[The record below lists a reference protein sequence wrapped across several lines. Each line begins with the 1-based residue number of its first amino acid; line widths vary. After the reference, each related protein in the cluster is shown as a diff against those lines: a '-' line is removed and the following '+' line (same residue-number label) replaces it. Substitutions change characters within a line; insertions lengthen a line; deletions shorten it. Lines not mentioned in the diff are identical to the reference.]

1 MAKDVQ
7 ITYDVVLAWFFFALF
22 EEIYDPY
29 NSDYWAALADQLGQI
44 LFFLDAVDGFWNGI
58 VSGFTSSDALV
69 PASSQNYPYA
79 SAVQYP
85 IHGADSHTG
94 STTSTYMH
102 RTLDQALAGSQF
114 QVPTPASCTFAP
126 SPSIYPI
133 SGNGGTGTF
142 TVNTGAG
149 CKWSATSDAAWI
161 SITSGSSGTST
172 GNASFSVTANPTTTP
187 RTGTITV
194 GSSLSSATGS
204 FTVQEAGV
212 CTYSLSPGRTL
223 AIQPSGGTYAV
234 SVTTQSNCVWS
245 AVSNS
250 SWLTVS
256 AGASGT
262 GSGSFSFTAA
272 PNSGSSDFSGTIT
285 VISQTLTVI
294 IGSPVG
300 TPGTGSVAFQGSP
313 VSQTFNMCPNSYP
326 YYCPA
331 TIPDY
336 GTIYVT
342 VGSETFSVSY
352 GSSSDTAAGLASE
365 LANAINQ
372 QTLSP
377 ISATASSSTVTIT
390 STINGAATNYALS
403 TSYTYNTAQYSYPAF
418 TASASG
424 SSLTGGTD

>member
-1 MAKDVQ
+1 M
-7 ITYDVVLAWFFFALF
+7 
-22 EEIYDPY
+22 
-29 NSDYWAALADQLGQI
+29 
-44 LFFLDAVDGFWNGI
+44 
-58 VSGFTSSDALV
+58 
-69 PASSQNYPYA
+69 
-79 SAVQYP
+79 
-85 IHGADSHTG
+85 
-94 STTSTYMH
+94 
-102 RTLDQALAGSQF
+102 
-114 QVPTPASCTFAP
+114 
-126 SPSIYPI
+126 
-133 SGNGGTGTF
+133 
-142 TVNTGAG
+142 
-149 CKWSATSDAAWI
+149 
-161 SITSGSSGTST
+161 
-172 GNASFSVTANPTTTP
+172 
-187 RTGTITV
+187 
-194 GSSLSSATGS
+194 
-204 FTVQEAGV
+204 
-212 CTYSLSPGRTL
+212 CTYYLSPGPTL

-272 PNSGSSDFSGTIT
+272 PNSGSSDLSGTIT
-285 VISQTLTVI
+285 VMSQTLTVI
-294 IGSPVG
+294 VGSPVG
-300 TPGTGSVAFQGSP
+300 TPGTGSVTIQGSP

-352 GSSSDTAAGLASE
+352 GSSSDTAASLASG

-377 ISATASSSTVTIT
+377 ISATASGSTVTIM

-403 TSYTYNTAQYSYPAF
+403 TSYTYNTTYYSYPAF
-418 TASASG
+418 TASTSG